1 MGLCQFTGS
10 LSKNGTVQYTPAQA
24 SPEMLKGGGA
34 YDWALAVSRPVGGF
48 GRHIDGRLL
57 ENFSKLKS
65 GVPARR
71 QIPQPSRLEK
81 SGLLNQK
88 EGKETW
94 FEVN

>member
-1 MGLCQFTGS
+1 MPFCLLHPQPRAFRHPVPPHIVRNFARGIRNPSGRSRT
-10 LSKNGTVQYTPAQA
+10 A
-24 SPEMLKGGGA
+24 PE
-34 YDWALAVSRPVGGF
+34 
-48 GRHIDGRLL
+48 
-57 ENFSKLKS
+57 S

-94 FEVN
+94 FEVT

>member
-1 MGLCQFTGS
+1 MPLT
-10 LSKNGTVQYTPAQA
+10 LHK
-24 SPEMLKGGGA
+24 L
-34 YDWALAVSRPVGGF
+34 
-48 GRHIDGRLL
+48 RLL
-57 ENFSKLKS
+57 LETYQHGDHPFPDDTPES

-94 FEVN
+94 FEVT